1 VSIFFVYIYSI
12 KLNDMILTLKDLKC
26 VDGFYYIG
34 HLVDVDGNPWVEE
47 VDAQAIL
54 DQLNIDW
61 VS

>member
-1 VSIFFVYIYSI
+1 
-12 KLNDMILTLKDLKC
+12 MILTIKDLKC

-34 HLVDVDGNPWVEE
+34 DLIDVDGNPWVEK
-47 VDAQAIL
+47 DMAQKIL

>member
-1 VSIFFVYIYSI
+1 
-12 KLNDMILTLKDLKC
+12 MILTLKDLKC
-26 VDGFYYIG
+26 VDGVYYIG
-34 HLVDVDGNPWVEE
+34 HLVDIDGNPWVEE